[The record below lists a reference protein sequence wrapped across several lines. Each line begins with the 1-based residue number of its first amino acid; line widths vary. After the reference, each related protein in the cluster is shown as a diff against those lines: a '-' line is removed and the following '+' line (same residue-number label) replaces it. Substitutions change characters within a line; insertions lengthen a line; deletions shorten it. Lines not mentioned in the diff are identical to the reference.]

1 VVSDAGRSAPQILFQ
16 RAKVS
21 AADERAFLGKL
32 AAAALIW
39 LFGALLALG
48 VDAWPARVVGVVLM
62 GCMYAHWVELQH
74 QCLHHSAFRR
84 ARPHRLV
91 GVPLGVPMLVSY
103 SHYRV
108 RHLQHHRYLGTDQD
122 SEFFG
127 FDTRQ
132 PVTWRMLLREC
143 FAFDRL
149 GAAAA
154 DIVRCWPGRWQY
166 DLGQIAEARRREVIA
181 EYRMFTLP
189 IAAAVALTA
198 LGHGDLVLWL
208 WLLPLL
214 VATPVHFLVELP
226 EHILCENASTDV
238 LLNTR
243 SITGSWFSTWFTNGN
258 NLHIEHHAAMVVPIN
273 RLRERHETTLRV
285 AKHTARSYPEFYRAV
300 MREARMNGRA
310 ARLRGTG
317 ADV

>member
-1 VVSDAGRSAPQILFQ
+1 MVSDAGSGAPRILFQ
-16 RAKVS
+16 RAKVG
-21 AADERAFLGKL
+21 AADERAFIAKL
-32 AAAALIW
+32 AVAFTVW
-39 LFGALLALG
+39 LAGALLTL
-48 VDAWPARVVGVVLM
+48 VPEAWPARVAGVILM

-74 QCLHHSAFRR
+74 QCLHHSAFRA

-132 PVTWRMLLREC
+132 PVTWGALLREC
-143 FAFDRL
+143 FAFDRI
-149 GAAAA
+149 GAAAV
-154 DIVRCWPGRWQY
+154 DIFRSWKGSWRY
-166 DLGQIAEARRREVIA
+166 DTGQIAHARRREVIA

-189 IAAAVALTA
+189 ILAAVVLTA

-226 EHILCENASTDV
+226 EHIMCDNASTDV

-273 RLRERHETTLRV
+273 RLRERHGTTLQV
-285 AKHTARSYPEFYRAV
+285 AKHTAHSYPEFYRAV

-310 ARLRGTG
+310 ARLRKTGTD
-317 ADV
+317 A